1 MSKYL
6 LTINIGPVQGFIA
19 AARRTRDLHAGSRLL
34 SRAAFAAAQTLQGH
48 GAKLIFPKASDNSKL
63 EGIQQD
69 GIPNV
74 ILAEIEADSLDVIKS
89 LAKEAEEAAR
99 RELAN
104 IAREVFG
111 KNETAQVL
119 QQKNEAIK
127 QVHDLLEFFWAAVP
141 VEGSYP
147 EARERL
153 GRLMAARK
161 NTRDFGPNPWPAP
174 VPKSSLDG
182 ALESVIYQAD
192 EQQRLKVGI
201 RIGEQLSGVDLLKRR
216 YLEEKNESFAS
227 TTVMAL
233 IPFLEGLSSQEAA
246 VIEEALDQV
255 AQKLGAGRSGRR
267 PPKSLVDKFE
277 LLKKYDPRLFFPGR
291 HQEIAQEPKEQPT
304 ESAARTTSEQ
314 EVIREAQ
321 GTLSKTYSEL
331 DKTPCPYYAIL
342 HADGDRMGKAI
353 DAQKN
358 AEQHRKLSAALTEFS
373 QKVKEIVQSH
383 SGSLVYSGG
392 DDVLALLPLHTALDC
407 ARELAEDFESRLS
420 GFKGSDDNNPTLSV
434 GLAVVHHLFDLG
446 EALNLA
452 RRAEKEAKKT
462 RNALAVIFSPR
473 SGSETIAAGKWCEKP
488 NMSARL
494 KNLAAWQ
501 DEGKI
506 PRGFAYELREMA
518 STLSGFSESK
528 KLISLEAVRILKRKV
543 TPDTK
548 VESALADWIE
558 RFGAER
564 LSSELIVAWPFAKA
578 FQLAS
583 RPKEVAK

>member
-1 MSKYL
+1 MGEYL
-6 LTINIGPVQGFIA
+6 LMINIGPVQGFIA

-34 SRAAFAAAQTLQGH
+34 SRAAFAVAQTLQGQ
-48 GAKLIFPKASDNSKL
+48 GAKLVFPKAADDSELKD
-63 EGIQQD
+63 IQQA

-74 ILAEIEADSLDVIKS
+74 ILAEIKADSLDSIKS
-89 LAKEAEEAAR
+89 LAAEAEEAAR
-99 RELAN
+99 RELID
-104 IAREVFG
+104 IAQEVFG
-111 KNETAQVL
+111 REKTARVL
-119 QQKNEAIK
+119 QQKDEALK
-127 QVHDLLEFFWAAVP
+127 QVHDLIEFFWAAVP

-192 EQQRLKVGI
+192 EQQRLKAGI
-201 RIGEQLSGVDLLKRR
+201 RQGEQLSGVDLLKRR

-227 TTVMAL
+227 TTDMAL
-233 IPFLEGLSSQEAA
+233 IPFLEGLSSQETA

-255 AQKLGAGRSGRR
+255 AQNLGAGRSERR

-277 LLKKYDPRLFFPGR
+277 LLKEYDPRLFFPGR
-291 HQEIAQEPKEQPT
+291 HQEIAQEQDAIRK
-304 ESAARTTSEQ
+304 AQ
-314 EVIREAQ
+314 E
-321 GTLSKTYSEL
+321 TLSKTYSNL
-331 DKTPCPYYAIL
+331 GKAPYPYYVIL

-353 DAQKN
+353 DAQKD
-358 AEQHRKLSAALTEFS
+358 AKQHRQLSEALTKFS
-373 QKVKEIVQSH
+373 QDVKEIVQNH

-407 ARELAEDFESRLS
+407 ASKLAADFESRLS
-420 GFKGSDDNNPTLSV
+420 SFAGNDCNKPTLSV

-473 SGSETIAAGKWCEKP
+473 SGSETIAAGEWCEEP
-488 NMSARL
+488 NMGARL
-494 KNLAAWQ
+494 KDLAAWQ
-501 DEGKI
+501 NEGKI

-518 STLSGFSESK
+518 NTLSGFSKSE
-528 KLISLEAVRILKRKV
+528 KLIPLEAARILKRKA
-543 TPDTK
+543 TPDAK
-548 VESALADWIE
+548 VESTLASWVE

-583 RPKEVAK
+583 KPKEVAK

>member
-34 SRAAFAAAQTLQGH
+34 SRAALAVAQTLQGQ
-48 GAKLIFPKASDNSKL
+48 GAKLVFPETTDEKSV
-63 EGIQQD
+63 QQA

-74 ILAEIEADSLDVIKS
+74 ILAEIEADSLDAIKS
-89 LAKEAEEAAR
+89 LATEAEEAAR
-99 RELAN
+99 RELTD
-104 IAREVFG
+104 IAKEVFG
-111 KNETAQVL
+111 REKTARVL
-119 QQKNEAIK
+119 QQKDEALR
-127 QVHDLLEFFWAAVP
+127 QVHDLIEFFWAAVP

-147 EARERL
+147 EARGRL

-192 EQQRLKVGI
+192 EQQRLKAGI
-201 RIGEQLSGVDLLKRR
+201 RQGEQLSGVDLLKRR

-227 TTVMAL
+227 TTDMAL
-233 IPFLEGLSSQEAA
+233 IPFLEGLSSQEMA

-255 AQKLGAGRSGRR
+255 AQKLGAGRSERR

-291 HQEIAQEPKEQPT
+291 YQEIAQEQGAIRKV
-304 ESAARTTSEQ
+304 Q
-314 EVIREAQ
+314 E
-321 GTLSKTYSEL
+321 TLSKTYNNL
-331 DKTPCPYYAIL
+331 GKAPYPYYVIL

-358 AEQHRKLSAALTEFS
+358 AEQHRQLSAALTEFS
-373 QKVKEIVQSH
+373 QDVKEIVQNH

-407 ARELAEDFESRLS
+407 ASELAADFENRLS
-420 GFKGSDDNNPTLSV
+420 SFAGNDGNKPTLSV

-473 SGSETIAAGKWCEKP
+473 SGSETIAAGEWCEEP
-488 NMSARL
+488 SMGARL
-494 KNLAAWQ
+494 KDLAAWQ
-501 DEGKI
+501 NEGKI

-518 STLSGFSESK
+518 NTLSGFSESE
-528 KLISLEAVRILKRKV
+528 KLIPLEAARILKRKA
-543 TPDTK
+543 TPDAK
-548 VESALADWIE
+548 VESTLASWVE

-578 FQLAS
+578 FRLAS